1 MDLLDQLQEE
11 EVLVLDRKEL
21 KISYSIVVYNDD
33 VNTFD
38 HVINLFVKYCKHDNI
53 QAEQC
58 ANIVHY
64 NGRCSVKVGGVKELK
79 PICETLLE
87 NHLSAKIEMN

>member
-1 MDLLDQLQEE
+1 MQLLDQLEEE
-11 EVLVLDRKEL
+11 EVIVLDKKEA
-21 KISYSIVVYNDD
+21 KPNYSIIVYNDD

-38 HVINLFVKYCKHDNI
+38 HVIELFVKYCKHNTI

-58 ANIVHY
+58 AHIIHY
-64 NGRCSVKVGGVKELK
+64 KGKCAVKNGEVKELK

-87 NHLSAKIEMN
+87 NHLTAKIELN

>member
-1 MDLLDQLQEE
+1 MELLDQLQEE
-11 EVLVLDRKEL
+11 EVLVLDKTDV
-21 KISYSIVVYNDD
+21 KPNYTIVVYNDD

-38 HVINLFVKYCKHDNI
+38 HVIEVFMKYCNHNKI

-58 ANIVHY
+58 AHIVHY
-64 NGRCSVKVGGVKELK
+64 KGKCAVKNGEVKVLK

-87 NHLSAKIEMN
+87 KHLTAKIELH